1 MVMRRAGNSQV
12 KRSDTFWSRMRA
24 PAICQ
29 FFETSGLFE
38 ITHDGNDDDKVSHKD
53 NDFNLVMRR
62 PVPMFMSSSSINE

>member
-29 FFETSGLFE
+29 FFETSGL
-38 ITHDGNDDDKVSHKD
+38 IKISHDGNDDDKD
-53 NDFNLVMRR
+53 TQRQLFT
-62 PVPMFMSSSSINE
+62 SISKHQVIIVNE